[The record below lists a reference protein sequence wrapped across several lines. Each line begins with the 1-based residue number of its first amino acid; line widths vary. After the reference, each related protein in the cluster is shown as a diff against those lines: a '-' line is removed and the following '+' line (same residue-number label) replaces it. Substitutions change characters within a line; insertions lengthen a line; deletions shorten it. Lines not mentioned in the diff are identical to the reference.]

1 MKKKKNGELKPNRK
15 LFLYSAHDITIVNL
29 WRALSF
35 REYFIP
41 DYGSSLVLELHELS
55 NSTDFEV
62 KV

>member
-1 MKKKKNGELKPNRK
+1 M
-15 LFLYSAHDITIVNL
+15 FLYSAHDITIVNI

-41 DYGSSLVLELHELS
+41 EYGAALVFELHELS

-62 KV
+62 KVTLK